1 MKITHVQSTFVAP
14 LGGAESYVLALAAA
28 QARHGDCVE
37 IVTAW
42 TDPETVARARRS
54 GVVVRQLPVR
64 RPYRPDEH
72 GSTVTARVAFHAL
85 DLWGAFVVPR
95 ALRRVQKPDRV
106 VHVHR
111 FQGIGSA
118 ILRAQAAPVVHTA
131 HDYCLVDTTS
141 TSVRHGIEQSRLGLV
156 QRLRARVLWRSA
168 RRADVV
174 VFPSVRTRRR
184 HAALGLPLD
193 EIDARVVPHG
203 WIAAA
208 HPEDRQPSARPRF
221 VFLGKLQK
229 EKGIETLLRAWEQ
242 AGIDGELVIAGDGP
256 LRGVVEKAVGET
268 VTYVGWA
275 DDARKAALLSTATA
289 LVFPS
294 QWPETFGLVIAESLL
309 AGCPVI
315 ATPDAAG
322 SLVIDGV
329 NGVVSAS
336 SSAEALA
343 AALERVALDARLRAT
358 LTDGARASAADL
370 DFDTHLARITRV
382 YTDAITHFDRSRR
395 GL

>member
-1 MKITHVQSTFVAP
+1 M
-14 LGGAESYVLALAAA
+14 
-28 QARHGDCVE
+28 
-37 IVTAW
+37 
-42 TDPETVARARRS
+42 
-54 GVVVRQLPVR
+54 
-64 RPYRPDEH
+64 
-72 GSTVTARVAFHAL
+72 
-85 DLWGAFVVPR
+85 
-95 ALRRVQKPDRV
+95 
-106 VHVHR
+106 
-111 FQGIGSA
+111 
-118 ILRAQAAPVVHTA
+118 
-131 HDYCLVDTTS
+131 
-141 TSVRHGIEQSRLGLV
+141 
-156 QRLRARVLWRSA
+156 
-168 RRADVV
+168 
-174 VFPSVRTRRR
+174 
-184 HAALGLPLD
+184 
-193 EIDARVVPHG
+193 PHG

-208 HPEDRQPSARPRF
+208 HPEDRQPSAHPRF

-256 LRGVVEKAVGET
+256 LRAVVEKAVGET
-268 VTYVGWA
+268 VSYVGWA

-322 SLVIDGV
+322 SLVVDGV

-370 DFDTHLARITRV
+370 DFDTHLSRITRV